1 MNLDDLPTQLSQSP
15 AAAGTVGALLSLRW
29 VPGNS
34 WGTKAFSFSG
44 SMAVVIFAVPW
55 ALDVM
60 SVTSK
65 SAPPAFGLIAG
76 LLGMNLLTKA
86 VDYVAQTQL
95 GDLIASFWRKP
106 S

>member
-1 MNLDDLPTQLSQSP
+1 L
-15 AAAGTVGALLSLRW
+15 
-29 VPGNS
+29 
-34 WGTKAFSFSG
+34 
-44 SMAVVIFAVPW
+44 
-55 ALDVM
+55 
-60 SVTSK
+60 
-65 SAPPAFGLIAG
+65 AG